1 MKTTGSEADSS
12 NTYELH
18 GDPYK
23 TLQSFDYLGRQ
34 IYFNF

>member
-1 MKTTGSEADSS
+1 MKVTGSEADSS

-23 TLQSFDYLGRQ
+23 TLQRFGYLERQ